1 MLVDIVSKN
10 GNLKRVEL
18 LGRSGKLKFS
28 QTTDGLV
35 VELAGGKLSDLA
47 CSLRITGSSLSPA
60 LLPTA
65 AVQ

>member
-35 VELAGGKLSDLA
+35 VELAGGK
-47 CSLRITGSSLSPA
+47 I
-60 LLPTA
+60 
-65 AVQ
+65 